1 MENAPWWRPYFHG
14 LETFTGPCPRLC
26 AIGLPD
32 ILPGDDRRLIL
43 TSLDIL
49 RDGSYVMATVV
60 MRPEAMPEDYESLLL
75 FPWFCA
81 TTGSGGKVSLQ
92 AGLARPRLDSKIL
105 K

>member
-1 MENAPWWRPYFHG
+1 LVETTFPWPRDLHRAVSEALCHRPS
-14 LETFTGPCPRLC
+14 
-26 AIGLPD
+26 D

-49 RDGSYVMATVV
+49 GDGSYVTATVV

-92 AGLARPRLDSKIL
+92 AGLARPRTG
-105 K
+105 